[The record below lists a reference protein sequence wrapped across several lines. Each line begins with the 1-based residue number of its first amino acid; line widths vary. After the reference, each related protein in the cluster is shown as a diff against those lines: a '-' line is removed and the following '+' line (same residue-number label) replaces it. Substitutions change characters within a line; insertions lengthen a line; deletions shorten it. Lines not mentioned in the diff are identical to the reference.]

1 MKKVIALSAIL
12 AMGLCSTAFAA
23 DHQEPAKK
31 PPVEQQ
37 HNGQPPQD
45 NKGQHHDGKSQPP
58 RDEKGQHH
66 DSKGQPPRDEKGQ
79 HHDGKGQPP
88 HDNKGQQHDGKGQ
101 PPKHDG
107 DNKLP
112 PPNGQHN

>member
-1 MKKVIALSAIL
+1 MMKKIIALSAFL

-23 DHQEPAKK
+23 DHQEPPKK

-37 HNGQPPQD
+37 HNGQSPQD
-45 NKGQHHDGKSQPP
+45 NKGPHQ
-58 RDEKGQHH
+58 
-66 DSKGQPPRDEKGQ
+66 
-79 HHDGKGQPP
+79 HDGKGQPP
-88 HDNKGQQHDGKGQ
+88 RDNKGPQHDGKGQ

>member
-1 MKKVIALSAIL
+1 MKKIIALSAIL

-23 DHQEPAKK
+23 DHQEPPKK

-37 HNGQPPQD
+37 HNGQPP
-45 NKGQHHDGKSQPP
+45 
-58 RDEKGQHH
+58 
-66 DSKGQPPRDEKGQ
+66 
-79 HHDGKGQPP
+79 
-88 HDNKGQQHDGKGQ
+88 HDNKGPQQDGKGPQHDGKGQ

-112 PPNGQHN
+112 PKDGQHN